1 MFYKVLKPPLVTVS
15 RPKYCPAKT
24 NMLDFVGYKVFHLLG
39 YFVNTAISLDKFQFT
54 QISICKNYMVVTDT
68 DSSKLQQFWLDSKV
82 DACGL
87 IMENHQ

>member
-1 MFYKVLKPPLVTVS
+1 
-15 RPKYCPAKT
+15 
-24 NMLDFVGYKVFHLLG
+24 MLDQCKAKVFHILG

-54 QISICKNYMVVTDT
+54 QISIRKNYMVVTDT